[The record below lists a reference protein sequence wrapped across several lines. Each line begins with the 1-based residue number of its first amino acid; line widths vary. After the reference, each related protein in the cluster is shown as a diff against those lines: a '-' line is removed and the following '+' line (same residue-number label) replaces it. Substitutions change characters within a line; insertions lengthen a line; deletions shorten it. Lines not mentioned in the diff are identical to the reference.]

1 MKPNAPPAEY
11 AFAYKN
17 KPTSGNKI
25 NGLGVAE
32 KFRPV
37 PPFHNSGR
45 GAGREEIPWAAL
57 DTFFIMSG
65 PWTVFWENVRGLWER
80 RNAAGPVTRDPI
92 EITDPQ
98 AMADQVK
105 AKAREIGIQIIGI
118 TLYDDD
124 SQYRENAFPYKYA
137 IMVGT
142 VMRRDAMVTAPHTP
156 AAKEVMRG
164 YRVGSEHANQLAA
177 YIRTLGWQAEGYGIG
192 EDLVQHPMAIQSGI
206 GTLGKHGSLINREHG
221 SNFRISSVLTDL
233 PLMLDQPLDF
243 GAEDFCVSCKKCV
256 TECPPGAIFDTKQ
269 MVRGDKKWY
278 VDFDKCIYYFSD
290 HMGCSICI
298 EVCPW
303 SEPGHGPRLSE
314 KMLKRRAA
322 NASAGAAMR

>member
-11 AFAYKN
+11 AFAYRTQ
-17 KPTSGNKI
+17 PRSGNEI

-32 KFRPV
+32 PIRPK
-37 PPFHNSGR
+37 PPFHNTGR

-57 DTFFIMSG
+57 DTFFNMSN
-65 PWTVFWENVRGLWER
+65 PWTVFWENIRGLWER

-92 EITDPQ
+92 EVTDPR

-105 AKAREIGIQIIGI
+105 AKAKEIGIEIIGI
-118 TLYDDD
+118 ADYDDD

-137 IMVGT
+137 IMLGT
-142 VMRRDAMVTAPHTP
+142 VMRRGAMVQAPHTP

-164 YRVGSEHANQLAA
+164 YRVGSLQANRLAA
-177 YIRTLGWQAEGYGIG
+177 HIRSLGWQAEGYGIG
-192 EDLVQHPMAIQSGI
+192 EDLVQHPMAIQAGI

-233 PLMLDQPLDF
+233 PMAVDQPLDF
-243 GAEDFCVSCKKCV
+243 GAEDFCAACKKCV
-256 TECPPGAIFDTKQ
+256 AECPPGAIFDSKQ
-269 MVRGDKKWY
+269 MVRGDLKWY
-278 VDFDKCIYYFSD
+278 VDFDKCIYYFSA

-303 SEPGHGPRLSE
+303 SEPGHGPRLSK

-322 NASAGAAMR
+322 RATERTG